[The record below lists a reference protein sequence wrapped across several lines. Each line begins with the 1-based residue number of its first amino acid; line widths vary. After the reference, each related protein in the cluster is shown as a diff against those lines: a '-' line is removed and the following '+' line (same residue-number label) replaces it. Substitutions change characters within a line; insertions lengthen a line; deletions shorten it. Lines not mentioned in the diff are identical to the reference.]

1 MPQKTQDTPMMQQY
15 QAIKDQYPDAF
26 LFYRI
31 GDFYELFYDDAIRGS
46 QLLELTLTARNKSA
60 TDPIPMCGVPHH
72 AAQSYVDILVDQGY
86 KVAIC
91 EQMEDPKK
99 AVGMVK
105 REVIQLVTPGTKM
118 DIKPGAAK
126 ANNYLAAVVPAAGKY
141 GLAYA
146 DLTTGELKVTTLANR
161 FTLQNELAALN
172 SREVVVPTE
181 LSEADTKLLG
191 AGRLLSPADAV
202 VLAEASYVSQDLT
215 DELQV
220 QVVAMLMNYLL
231 TTQKR
236 SLDHIQKAVAYQP
249 SAFLEMDQD
258 ARVNLDILKNSRTG
272 RKGDTLLDVLDRTKT
287 AMGGRLLKQWLD
299 RPLLDLAQIKTRQD
313 QVQDLLDHY
322 FERSELQERLTKV
335 YDLERLAGRVA
346 YGTVNGRDLIQLQT
360 SLDQVPALQSI
371 LQALDDGSFKHLLAA
386 LDPVQDV
393 ANLIRRAIEPEP
405 PIAVTEGGVIL
416 AGYNQKLDDYRE
428 AMTNAKQWLAE
439 LEAKEREATGIH
451 NLRIRFNNV
460 FGYYIEVTKGNLAKV
475 PAGRYE
481 RTQTLT
487 NAERFSTP
495 ELKEKETLI
504 LGAKAH
510 AMDLEYDLFQDIREQ
525 VKAQIGRLQ
534 ALAAQVA
541 ALDVLQS
548 FAVAAEN
555 DHYIRPE
562 IHAGRHDLAIHGGR
576 HPVVEHVLGEAQYIP
591 NDVVMQD
598 GTDILLI
605 TGPNMS
611 GKSTYMRQLALTV
624 IMAQAGSFVPADSA
638 SLPVFDQIFTR
649 IGAADDLANGQSTFM
664 VEMMEANA
672 ALSHATASS
681 LVLFDEIG
689 RGTATYDGMALAQA
703 IIEHLHDHVHAKT
716 LFSTHYH
723 ELTALGDHLARLQ
736 NVHVGAVEE
745 HGNLVFLHKMLPG
758 PADKSYGIHVA
769 KLAGLPAS
777 LLTRADHIL
786 SQLEAAA
793 PGEAASGEAATAS
806 PEAAGAAIA
815 AAPSPAPQ
823 PADPQ
828 PGAAALVAELAA
840 GEAAT
845 PVDAEPAE
853 PVDAQLSL
861 FEPEPVV
868 PKADPILKKLGKFDL
883 MEATPMD
890 AMNLLYEL
898 QKQLKKRR

>member
-72 AAQSYVDILVDQGY
+72 AAQSYVDILVDQGF

-118 DIKPGAAK
+118 DIKPGEAK
-126 ANNYLAAVVPAAGKY
+126 ANNYLAAVVPDAGRY

-146 DLTTGELKVTTLANR
+146 DLSTGELKVTTLTNR
-161 FTLQNELAALN
+161 FTLQNELGALN
-172 SREVVVPTE
+172 TREVVVPPTLGE
-181 LSEADTKLLG
+181 GDTKMLG
-191 AGRLLSPADAV
+191 AGRLLSQAEPK
-202 VLAEASYVSQDLT
+202 VLAEASYVSQDL
-215 DELQV
+215 DDALQV

-258 ARVNLDILKNSRTG
+258 ARANLDILKNSRTG
-272 RKGDTLLDVLDRTKT
+272 RKGDTLLAVLDRTKT
-287 AMGGRLLKQWLD
+287 AMGGRKLKQWLD
-299 RPLLDLAQIKTRQD
+299 RPLLDLEAITARQN
-313 QVQDLLDHY
+313 QVQNLLDHY
-322 FERSELQERLTKV
+322 FERTELQERLTKV

-360 SLDQVPALQSI
+360 SLDQMPALESI
-371 LQALDDGSFKHLLAA
+371 LQKVDDGSFTKLLAA
-386 LDPVQDV
+386 LDPVSDV

-405 PIAVTEGGVIL
+405 PISVTEGGIIL
-416 AGYNQKLDDYRE
+416 RGYSEKLDGYRD
-428 AMTNAKQWLAE
+428 AMANAKQWLAD
-439 LEAKEREATGIH
+439 LEAQEREATGIH

-460 FGYYIEVTKGNLAKV
+460 FGYYIEVTKANLSKV
-475 PAGRYE
+475 PEGRYE

-495 ELKEKETLI
+495 ELKAKETLI
-504 LGAKAH
+504 LEAKAH
-510 AMDLEYDLFQDIREQ
+510 ATDLEYDLFQEIREQ

-555 DHYIRPE
+555 DHYVRPAM
-562 IHAGRHDLAIHGGR
+562 HAGRHDLAIHGGR
-576 HPVVEHVLGEAQYIP
+576 HPVVEQVLGEAQYIP

-681 LVLFDEIG
+681 LILFDEIG

-723 ELTALGDHLARLQ
+723 ELTALGDHLPRLV

-745 HGNLVFLHKMLPG
+745 NGTLVFLHKMLPG

-769 KLAGLPAS
+769 KLAGLPAD
-777 LLTRADHIL
+777 LLSRADHIL
-786 SQLEAAA
+786 GQLEAQGANAPAALAPDGAATTPVAA
-793 PGEAASGEAATAS
+793 PAPVTAAPADSAAPVADSTATA
-806 PEAAGAAIA
+806 A
-815 AAPSPAPQ
+815 AAPSE
-823 PADPQ
+823 D
-828 PGAAALVAELAA
+828 
-840 GEAAT
+840 
-845 PVDAEPAE
+845 AE
-853 PVDAQLSL
+853 PVDTQLSL
-861 FEPEPVV
+861 FAPEPAA

-883 MEATPMD
+883 MAATPMD